1 MLAVA
6 FSGNCS
12 EKDLPSIGLLSGG
25 GVGNQCLCRPTCLRG
40 GGPAPANFFS
50 CRSLS
55 LQSYYQNLLAD
66 HQAGV
71 GTSALFV
78 ALSKAF
84 LETR

>member
-1 MLAVA
+1 MPVVA

-12 EKDLPSIGLLSGG
+12 EKDLLSIGLLSGC
-25 GVGNQCLCRPTCLRG
+25 GVGSRCLCRPMCLRV

-71 GTSALFV
+71 GTSALFF
-78 ALSKAF
+78 ALSRAF
-84 LETR
+84 LDTR